1 MELSL
6 LPTLSGDMEKVSV
19 VDVAD
24 KVFTAKF
31 NQPLIHQV
39 VVTYLAGKRTFTR
52 AQKSRS
58 QVKGSHNK
66 PWRQKGTGRARAGTR
81 QSPLWRGGGVT
92 FAAKPT
98 FQSKKINKKMYR
110 EALRAILSEQLRQ
123 TRLLLVEHFF
133 IDKPKTKELLAKLKT
148 LNLNNVL
155 IVTETL
161 DTNLY
166 LAARNLPHIEAIDVK
181 DLNPVSLL
189 EFEKILIT
197 LPALKKIEEQLV

>member
-6 LPTLSGDMEKVSV
+6 LQALPGDNATVSV
-19 VDVAD
+19 VDVAER
-24 KVFTAKF
+24 VFTVKF
-31 NQPLIHQV
+31 NQPLVHQV
-39 VVTYLAGKRTFTR
+39 VTAYLAGKRAFTR
-52 AQKSRS
+52 AQKSRG

-98 FQSKKINKKMYR
+98 YHRQKINKKMYR

-123 TRLLLVEHFF
+123 ARLLLVEHFF
-133 IDKPKTKELLAKLKT
+133 LDKPKTKELLAKLKT

-155 IVTETL
+155 IITETL

-166 LAARNLPHIEAIDVK
+166 LAARNLQHVKVIDVK

-189 EFEKILIT
+189 GFEKIMIT